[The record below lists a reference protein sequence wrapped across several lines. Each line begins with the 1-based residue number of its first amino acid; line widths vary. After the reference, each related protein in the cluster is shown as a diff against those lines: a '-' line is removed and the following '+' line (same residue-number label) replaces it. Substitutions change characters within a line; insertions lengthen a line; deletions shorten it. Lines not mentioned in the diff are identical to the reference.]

1 MKEGAIIHLVLA
13 SFISFAPPQAAGLIH
28 SAARPLPTRSFD
40 LAGTPCVLALCET
53 KGGISSMSPLLGF
66 ASKSQGYALRR

>member
-13 SFISFAPPQAAGLIH
+13 SSISLAPPLAAGLTH

-40 LAGTPCVLALCET
+40 LAGTPVLVPSKIALWICGANHRG
-53 KGGISSMSPLLGF
+53 KPLRQQADYPEG
-66 ASKSQGYALRR
+66 R